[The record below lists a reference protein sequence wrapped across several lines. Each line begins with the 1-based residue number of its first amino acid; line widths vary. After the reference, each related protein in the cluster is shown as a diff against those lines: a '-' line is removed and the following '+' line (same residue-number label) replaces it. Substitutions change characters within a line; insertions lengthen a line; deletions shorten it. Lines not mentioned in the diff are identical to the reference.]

1 MSKLS
6 QCNKCVIGT
15 GIHCEHYQSYYVNQC
30 PHFYEKV
37 DNEVDK
43 NFIIQ
48 LCILGGTLISW
59 IWGDVQFLLIY
70 IALAAFIVCTIY
82 GMWGSLD
89 LNDPTIENLKKS
101 INLTNMNYSQGDILC
116 L

>member
-82 GMWGSLD
+82 GIVEHYKSNEYKYCEMRNLV
-89 LNDPTIENLKKS
+89 IEILKQIVRKR
-101 INLTNMNYSQGDILC
+101 G
-116 L
+116 